1 MGDEEH
7 AHAGEEAPKLQ
18 ATGNRDCYSRR
29 VTAVRPRISSIF
41 MDAFSF
47 NGTLSL
53 KQFEWRFFISFVLS
67 AGSLVGRLFLELGP
81 VFPILGGVVA
91 LSLASLIVRRLR
103 DAGARPALVLW
114 GLLPLIGWVYLAHR
128 ATEGSA
134 SGEEDA
140 LDSWNAYSSFAGIVL
155 TLAIL
160 SFLWLLS

>member
-1 MGDEEH
+1 M
-7 AHAGEEAPKLQ
+7 
-18 ATGNRDCYSRR
+18 
-29 VTAVRPRISSIF
+29 RPRISSIF
-41 MDAFSF
+41 MGAFSF
-47 NGTLSL
+47 DGTLSF
-53 KQFEWRFFISFVLS
+53 KQFEWRFIIAFVLT
-67 AGSLVGRLFLELGP
+67 AGSVVGRLFLELGP

-91 LSLASLIVRRLR
+91 LFVTSLIVRRLR
-103 DAGARPALVLW
+103 HVGARPALVLW
-114 GLLPLIGWVYLAHR
+114 GLLPLIGWVYLAYR